1 MGFKGFVMTDVQFAR
16 RMDGVKP
23 NAVGELLRLGAEP
36 EIMSFGGG
44 YPDATLFPLEQLEAV
59 YYAAIAELGQS
70 SLQYTVSNGLPK
82 LRSQIAARMN
92 KEGIACSAENILVL
106 QGSQQGLD
114 LAAKMLVDPGD
125 IIITENPTFL
135 GALIAFNPCEPR
147 YRTVRIDEDGMDMED
162 LERVLQERPLPKLIY
177 TVPDFQNPTGV
188 TMSLPRRKRLMEL
201 ANRFNLIILEDSPY
215 REIRYQGQ
223 HLPSLKS
230 FDTEGRVIYLGSF
243 SKILAPG
250 LRLGWAVAS
259 DDLIQKLGLLK
270 LAADTQ
276 CSTLNMTA
284 TQLFLERYDIDK
296 HIEAIRGTYLRKK
309 NLMLDVIRRSF
320 PQEVSF
326 TDPSGG
332 LFTWLTFPKRF
343 DTGQFMKDYALP
355 KAKVA
360 YVPGATFFPLQQE
373 TNHARVNYSAQSDE
387 IIVKGMTAL
396 GQLVKS
402 QLAK

>member
-1 MGFKGFVMTDVQFAR
+1 MDVQFAR
-16 RMDGVKP
+16 RMDSVKP

-36 EIMSFGGG
+36 DIMSFGGG

-59 YYAAIAELGQS
+59 YHAAIAELGHS
-70 SLQYTVSNGLPK
+70 ALQYTVSNGLPK

-92 KEGIACSAENILVL
+92 GEGIACSAENILVL

-125 IIITENPTFL
+125 IIVTENPTFL

-147 YRTVRIDEDGMDMED
+147 YKAVRIDEDGMDIED
-162 LERVLQERPLPKLIY
+162 LERALQELPLPKLIY

-188 TMSLPRRKRLMEL
+188 TMSLPRRNRLMEL

-230 FDTEGRVIYLGSF
+230 LDTEGRVIYLGSF

-259 DDLIQKLGLLK
+259 EALIQKLGLLK

-296 HIEAIRGTYLRKK
+296 HIDAIRGTYLRKK
-309 NLMLDVIRRSF
+309 NLMLDTIRHTF

-332 LFTWLTFPKRF
+332 LFTWLTFPRGF
-343 DTGQFMKDYALP
+343 DTGQFMKDHALP

-373 TNHARVNYSAQSDE
+373 NNYARVNYSAQPDD